1 MRSLASPR
9 LTSTLLGLSILTATA
24 CSGDDGRAEGN
35 SEEETGLTTVGVTE
49 TGNMD
54 ETGMSASTTSD
65 MSDAGP
71 MCGDEEIECGDECCS
86 GGQVC
91 FGNTCSDDCGGVP
104 ACAGV
109 CCDGSEVCYLGE
121 CVVPDGACEEFSC
134 ATKELETSCD
144 PGYTCDGDL
153 GLCVPSQAD
162 PNCQY
167 VPPPSQFSPRPEFT
181 WGERKQ
187 VACNDVSACQTAEEC
202 VNGFCAVTWPHLA
215 PADAADRVHVSSIPL
230 VADLD
235 GDCTPEIIFNTYP
248 SGSPSDNGVVRAI
261 NGDTGEQMW
270 SVTDAN
276 YQSDGTSNLAVGDID
291 MDGLPE
297 VVYQGGPTKHLVAV
311 DGDGTPMWISNV
323 FTGSETSG
331 SVAIA
336 NLDGVGAPE
345 IVFGSAIYSNN
356 GALLW
361 QGTPGLGF
369 NLQGPISCIADLDGD
384 FRPELIGG
392 NTAYRTTGTVDNND
406 FSGSVYWQ
414 ASVGDGFCGVADF
427 DADGSAEVILVR
439 GGNIFAL
446 DGQTGATID
455 QIGIPGAADGG
466 GAPNIADFNADGQP
480 DVATAGATNY
490 VVVEFDGLTF
500 TELWRAATE
509 DDSSRVTGSSVFDFD
524 GDGRNEVIYNDEHFI
539 RIYPGTEPDCA
550 LDPVGPMCDG
560 VMDDAE
566 VLFIDDNTS
575 RTRTEYPVVAD
586 VDGDF
591 KAELVFSTNSDVAW
605 GIDAGIE
612 VWGDALDNW
621 VSTRPIW
628 NQHSYHITNV
638 RIDGT
643 IPTIEDSSWLFPM
656 GAPYN
661 SYRRNV
667 QGASEFC
674 APNLVLFDLRTDPMM
689 CPTLTLSVDV
699 ANLGCLG
706 VGPGVQVSFYE
717 ENLGYLGTAV
727 TQGQLPAG
735 AKETVTLESMQMQEG
750 AVIWAIVDE
759 DEMGNGVL
767 NECDEANE
775 SEMVPVCI
783 PIG

>member
-1 MRSLASPR
+1 MRALAIPR

-24 CSGDDGRAEGN
+24 CGDDQGRADGN
-35 SEEETGLTTVGVTE
+35 SEEETGLTTANVTE

-65 MSDAGP
+65 MADTGP
-71 MCGDEEIECGDECCS
+71 MCSDEEIECGDECCS
-86 GGQVC
+86 DGQVC
-91 FGNTCSDDCGGVP
+91 FGGTCSDDCGGFP
-104 ACAGV
+104 ACDGV

-121 CVVPDGACEEFSC
+121 CVTPGGACEEFSC
-134 ATKELETSCD
+134 ATKELATTCD
-144 PGYTCDGDL
+144 PGYTCDADL
-153 GLCVPSQAD
+153 QLCVPSQAD

-167 VPPPSQFSPRPEFT
+167 VPPPSQFSPQPEFT
-181 WGERKQ
+181 WGARKQ
-187 VACNDVSACQTAEEC
+187 VACSDDSTCQTAEVC
-202 VNGFCAVTWPHLA
+202 MNGFCAVTWPHLA
-215 PADAADRVHVSSIPL
+215 PADAAANVQVSSIP
-230 VADLD
+230 VVGDLD
-235 GDCTPEIIFNTYP
+235 GDCTPEIVFNSYIDQTI
-248 SGSPSDNGVVRAI
+248 SAQGVVRAI
-261 NGDTGEQMW
+261 RGDTGEQVW
-270 SVTDAN
+270 AITDPM
-276 YQSDGTSNLAVGDID
+276 YQSNSTSNPAIGDID
-291 MDGLPE
+291 LDGLPE
-297 VVYQGGPTKHLVAV
+297 VVYQGAPAKHLVAI
-311 DGDGTPMWISNV
+311 DHDGTPMWISDL
-323 FTGSETSG
+323 FAGGQGSG

-345 IVFGSAIYSNN
+345 IVFGAAVYSNN

-361 QGTPGLGF
+361 EGNAGIGLES
-369 NLQGPISCIADLDGD
+369 QGPISCIADLDGD
-384 FRPELIGG
+384 FRPEIIGG
-392 NTAYRTTGTVDNND
+392 NTAYKTSGTVDGND
-406 FSGSVYWQ
+406 FSGAIWWQ
-414 ASVGDGFCGVADF
+414 SMLGDGRCGVADF
-427 DADGSAEVILVR
+427 DDDGTAEVILVR
-439 GGNIFAL
+439 GGTIYAL

-455 QIGIPGAADGG
+455 QIPIPGVSDRG

-480 DVATAGATNY
+480 DVATAGATSY

-524 GDGRNEVIYNDEHFI
+524 GDGRNEVIYNDEFFI

-560 VMDDAE
+560 VMDDSE
-566 VLFIDDNTS
+566 VLFIDPNTS

-591 KAELVFSTNSDVAW
+591 KAELVFSTNSDIAW
-605 GIDAGIE
+605 GLDAGIE

-643 IPTIEDSSWLFPM
+643 IPAVEESSWLYPM

-661 SYRRNV
+661 SYRRNI
-667 QGASEFC
+667 QGASDFC
-674 APNLVLFDLRTDPMM
+674 APNLVLFDLRADPIM

-706 VGPGVQVSFYE
+706 VGPGVQVSFHE
-717 ENLGYLGTAV
+717 ETLGYLGTVV

-735 AKETVTLESMQMQEG
+735 AKETVTLETMQMQEG
-750 AVIWAIVDE
+750 AIIWATVDE

-775 SEMVPVCI
+775 TEKEPVCV